1 MNVTIEHER
10 ALLHNATIAYYAMD
24 DAVMSDA
31 EYDALF
37 ENLYGEE
44 LTPFELYQKLFVK
57 DARKRE
63 LKRAMLSLTKARTAG
78 EVANWI
84 AKVRAYDADA
94 IISLAPKYD
103 GLACLVE
110 VADNEIVSAITRG
123 NGSIGEDV
131 TYAVRNIPTPENFFA
146 ADGLYQ
152 VEVCMSTESMNE
164 LNAKRDTSKTYKH
177 PRNAAAG
184 VLRLSTAQTRFHA
197 GYLSMHHHFA
207 TSAFGYQ
214 YTLDD
219 SAEKDIE
226 STMTHYRDEILRRMN
241 QQSTAILTDGI
252 VLYAHDADGN
262 PLRYMGDDG
271 AHPRWAIAWKFPNE
285 GKIANLVNVHW
296 QRGRTKNTPVATFY
310 PPVDFD
316 GVLVERASLHNQ
328 DQIDSLG
335 IQIGDQVEV
344 VRSNEVIPYVMSLHH
359 EGEDR
364 EPIPA
369 EPEVGEITTEMLL
382 SLMVNVLDIRNAGA
396 GGRRIRTIAQWMD
409 DNYVIGEDNYAI
421 EDIILIMAD
430 VAESPDLIEGLDR
443 LGKKSAAALAD
454 SIAQRLA
461 EATMV
466 QWFACLG
473 IPGIGRRVW
482 SVVFDHLGG
491 AAQIIAALE
500 SDDELKIPILGPKR
514 ESLLREHLDE
524 IRSLTKLIEDK
535 FGDVP
540 GLDEA
545 PVLDDDNTENSTGGI
560 IVVTGKIDGV
570 PRSAV
575 ADKISSLGWK
585 MASSVT
591 AETTVLFNASGREST
606 NTKNAEKKNV
616 AVANINSLD
625 EIIDCIS
632 AYE

>member
-1 MNVTIEHER
+1 
-10 ALLHNATIAYYAMD
+10 
-24 DAVMSDA
+24 
-31 EYDALF
+31 
-37 ENLYGEE
+37 
-44 LTPFELYQKLFVK
+44 
-57 DARKRE
+57 
-63 LKRAMLSLTKARTAG
+63 
-78 EVANWI
+78 
-84 AKVRAYDADA
+84 
-94 IISLAPKYD
+94 
-103 GLACLVE
+103 
-110 VADNEIVSAITRG
+110 
-123 NGSIGEDV
+123 
-131 TYAVRNIPTPENFFA
+131 
-146 ADGLYQ
+146 
-152 VEVCMSTESMNE
+152 
-164 LNAKRDTSKTYKH
+164 
-177 PRNAAAG
+177 
-184 VLRLSTAQTRFHA
+184 
-197 GYLSMHHHFA
+197 MHHHFA

-335 IQIGDQVEV
+335 IQIGDQVEI
-344 VRSNEVIPYVMSLHH
+344 VRSNEVIPYVKSLHRK
-359 EGEDR
+359 GDNR

-382 SLMVNVLDIRNAGA
+382 SLLVNVLDIRNAGT
-396 GGRRIRTIAQWMD
+396 GRISTIAQWMD
-409 DNYVIGEDNYAI
+409 DNYVIGEENYAI

-430 VAESPDLIEGLDR
+430 VAENPDLIEGLDR

-500 SDDELKIPILGPKR
+500 SDGELEVPNLGPKR
-514 ESLLREHLDE
+514 ESLLREYLDE
-524 IRSLTKLIEDK
+524 IRSLTKLMEDK

-606 NTKNAEKKNV
+606 KTKSAEKKNV
-616 AVANINSLD
+616 AVATINSLD
-625 EIIDCIS
+625 EIIDWIS

>member
-78 EVANWI
+78 EVAHWI

-110 VADNEIVSAITRG
+110 VVDNEIVSAITRG
-123 NGSIGEDV
+123 NGSVGEDV

-152 VEVCMSTESMNE
+152 VEVCMSAESMNA
-164 LNAKRDTSKTYKH
+164 LNAKRDKSKTYKH

-214 YTLDD
+214 YALDD

-296 QRGRTKNTPVATFY
+296 QCGRTKNTPVATFY

-335 IQIGDQVEV
+335 IQIGDQVEI
-344 VRSNEVIPYVMSLHH
+344 VRSNEVIPYVKSLHR
-359 EGEDR
+359 EGENR

-382 SLMVNVLDIRNAGA
+382 SLLVNVLDIRNAGT
-396 GGRRIRTIAQWMD
+396 GRISTIAQWMD
-409 DNYVIGEDNYAI
+409 DNYVIGEENYAI

-430 VAESPDLIEGLDR
+430 VAERPDLIEGLDR

-500 SDDELKIPILGPKR
+500 SDGELEVPNLGLKR
-514 ESLLREHLDE
+514 ESLLREYLDE
-524 IRSLTKLIEDK
+524 IRSLTKLIEDR

-570 PRSAV
+570 PRSAI
-575 ADKISSLGWK
+575 ADKIAALGWK

-606 NTKNAEKKNV
+606 KTKNAEKKNV

-625 EIIDCIS
+625 EIIDWIS

>member
-78 EVANWI
+78 EVAHWI

-110 VADNEIVSAITRG
+110 VVDNEIVSAITRG
-123 NGSIGEDV
+123 NGSVGEDV

-146 ADGLYQ
+146 ADGLHQ
-152 VEVCMSTESMNE
+152 VEVCMSAESMNA
-164 LNAKRDTSKTYKH
+164 LNAKRDKSKTYKH

-214 YTLDD
+214 YALDD

-296 QRGRTKNTPVATFY
+296 QCGRTKNTPVATFY

-335 IQIGDQVEV
+335 IQIGDQVEI
-344 VRSNEVIPYVMSLHH
+344 VRSNEVIPYVKSLHR
-359 EGEDR
+359 EGENR

-382 SLMVNVLDIRNAGA
+382 SLLVNVLDIRNAGT
-396 GGRRIRTIAQWMD
+396 GRISTIAQWMD
-409 DNYVIGEDNYAI
+409 DNYVIGEENYAI

-430 VAESPDLIEGLDR
+430 VAERPDLIEGLDR

-500 SDDELKIPILGPKR
+500 SDGELEVPNLGLKR
-514 ESLLREHLDE
+514 ESLLREYLDE
-524 IRSLTKLIEDK
+524 IRSLTKLIEDR

-570 PRSAV
+570 PRSAI
-575 ADKISSLGWK
+575 ADKIAALGWK

-606 NTKNAEKKNV
+606 KTKNAEKKNV

-625 EIIDCIS
+625 EIIDWIS

>member
-78 EVANWI
+78 EVAHWI

-110 VADNEIVSAITRG
+110 VVDNEIVSAITRG
-123 NGSIGEDV
+123 NGSVGEDV

-152 VEVCMSTESMNE
+152 VEVCMSAESMNA
-164 LNAKRDTSKTYKH
+164 LNAKRDKSKTYKH

-296 QRGRTKNTPVATFY
+296 QCGRTKNTPVATFY

-335 IQIGDQVEV
+335 IQIGDQVEI
-344 VRSNEVIPYVMSLHH
+344 VRSNEVIPYVKSLHR
-359 EGEDR
+359 EGENR

-382 SLMVNVLDIRNAGA
+382 SLLVNVLDIRNAGT
-396 GGRRIRTIAQWMD
+396 GRISTIAQWMD
-409 DNYVIGEDNYAI
+409 DNYVIGEENYAI

-430 VAESPDLIEGLDR
+430 VAERPDLIEGLDR

-500 SDDELKIPILGPKR
+500 SDGELEVPNLGPKR
-514 ESLLREHLDE
+514 ESLLREYLDE
-524 IRSLTKLIEDK
+524 IRSLTKLIEDR

-570 PRSAV
+570 PRSAI
-575 ADKISSLGWK
+575 ADKIAALGWK

-606 NTKNAEKKNV
+606 KTKNAEKKNV

-625 EIIDCIS
+625 EIIDWIS